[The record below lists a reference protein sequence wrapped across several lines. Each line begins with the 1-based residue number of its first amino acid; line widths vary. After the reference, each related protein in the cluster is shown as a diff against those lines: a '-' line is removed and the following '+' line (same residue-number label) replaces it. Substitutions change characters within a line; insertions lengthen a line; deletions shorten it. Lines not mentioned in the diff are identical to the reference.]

1 MFTGI
6 IENTGIITNVT
17 DSGSNRIF
25 RISSELSGE
34 LKPDQ
39 SVAHDGVCLT
49 VEQSDKSDYQVTAV
63 AETLSKTT
71 LSAWVVGKTVNL
83 ERCLSLPARLDGHMV
98 LGHVDTRGTCTSVKE
113 VHGSWIFRFSY
124 PSTFAAL
131 LVEKGSIAIN
141 GVSLTVFDVTDD
153 DFSVTIIPYTFS
165 HTNIQAINPGNQVN
179 LEFDILGK
187 YVNRNL
193 EIFRRP

>member
-49 VEQSDKSDYQVTAV
+49 VEQSDKSGYQVTAV

-98 LGHVDTRGTCTSVKE
+98 LGHVDTRGTCLSAQE
-113 VHGSWIFRFSY
+113 VNGSWIFRFSY